1 LLLFM
6 NFLSKTD
13 KKTLENRFFNIILS
27 ILDTMQKV
35 SVQNGFCHI
44 FLFIYLWRRKY
55 ILK

>member
-1 LLLFM
+1 M